1 MHIVEYAVE
10 YGREYTMA
18 VYWLGMERE
27 ESFPQ
32 TPSDIR
38 IMEMSGMYLTY
49 SYVQIEQHHKEE
61 CPCQP
66 MMTC

>member
-49 SYVQIEQHHKEE
+49 SYVQIEQL
-61 CPCQP
+61 
-66 MMTC
+66 TYGRRRIRTLF